1 MMSNEEKIL
10 ELLAAMDA
18 RQTRTEELLAA
29 MQAEIKDIRSEQAS
43 MGGKLDDLAKAHEET
58 RESVNTLLDRVDDLT
73 EAHEETREG
82 VNTLLS
88 WAEKASNALSLP
100 PPRSQTRGGFFCSCP
115 TTPRPPTVRCIRPP
129 DANGWQTARQNR
141 STPG

>member
-43 MGGKLDDLAKAHEET
+43 MGGKLDDLTK
-58 RESVNTLLDRVDDLT
+58 
-73 EAHEETREG
+73 AHEETREG

-100 PPRSQTRGGFFCSCP
+100 LPKIG
-115 TTPRPPTVRCIRPP
+115 
-129 DANGWQTARQNR
+129 
-141 STPG
+141 

>member
-29 MQAEIKDIRSEQAS
+29 MDARMSAMEA
-43 MGGKLDDLAKAHEET
+43 KL
-58 RESVNTLLDRVDDLT
+58 DDLT

-82 VNTLLS
+82 VNTLLA

-100 PPRSQTRGGFFCSCP
+100 LPQIG
-115 TTPRPPTVRCIRPP
+115 
-129 DANGWQTARQNR
+129 
-141 STPG
+141 

>member
-1 MMSNEEKIL
+1 MSNEEKIL

-29 MQAEIKDIRSEQAS
+29 MDARISAMDARMSTMET
-43 MGGKLDDLAKAHEET
+43 KL
-58 RESVNTLLDRVDDLT
+58 DDLT

-100 PPRSQTRGGFFCSCP
+100 LPKIG
-115 TTPRPPTVRCIRPP
+115 
-129 DANGWQTARQNR
+129 
-141 STPG
+141 

>member
-1 MMSNEEKIL
+1 MSNEEKIL

-29 MQAEIKDIRSEQAS
+29 MDARISAMDARISTMDARISTMDVRMSTMEA
-43 MGGKLDDLAKAHEET
+43 KL
-58 RESVNTLLDRVDDLT
+58 DDLT

-100 PPRSQTRGGFFCSCP
+100 LPKIG
-115 TTPRPPTVRCIRPP
+115 
-129 DANGWQTARQNR
+129 
-141 STPG
+141 

>member
-1 MMSNEEKIL
+1 MSNEEKIL
-10 ELLAAMDA
+10 
-18 RQTRTEELLAA
+18 ELLAA

-43 MGGKLDDLAKAHEET
+43 MGGKLDDLTKAHEET

-88 WAEKASNALSLP
+88 WAEKAGNALSLP
-100 PPRSQTRGGFFCSCP
+100 LPKIG
-115 TTPRPPTVRCIRPP
+115 
-129 DANGWQTARQNR
+129 
-141 STPG
+141 

>member
-43 MGGKLDDLAKAHEET
+43 MGGKLDDLTKAHG
-58 RESVNTLLDRVDDLT
+58 
-73 EAHEETREG
+73 ETREG

-88 WAEKASNALSLP
+88 WAEKAGNALSLP
-100 PPRSQTRGGFFCSCP
+100 LPKIG
-115 TTPRPPTVRCIRPP
+115 
-129 DANGWQTARQNR
+129 
-141 STPG
+141 

>member
-1 MMSNEEKIL
+1 MSNEEKIL
-10 ELLAAMDA
+10 ELLTAMDA

-43 MGGKLDDLAKAHEET
+43 MGGKLDDLTKAHEET

-73 EAHEETREG
+73 EAREETREG

-100 PPRSQTRGGFFCSCP
+100 LPKIG
-115 TTPRPPTVRCIRPP
+115 
-129 DANGWQTARQNR
+129 
-141 STPG
+141 

>member
-29 MQAEIKDIRSEQAS
+29 MDARISTMDARISTMDARMSTMET
-43 MGGKLDDLAKAHEET
+43 KL
-58 RESVNTLLDRVDDLT
+58 DDLT

-100 PPRSQTRGGFFCSCP
+100 LPKIG
-115 TTPRPPTVRCIRPP
+115 
-129 DANGWQTARQNR
+129 
-141 STPG
+141 

>member
-29 MQAEIKDIRSEQAS
+29 MDARISAMDARMSTMET
-43 MGGKLDDLAKAHEET
+43 KL
-58 RESVNTLLDRVDDLT
+58 DDLT

-100 PPRSQTRGGFFCSCP
+100 LPKIG
-115 TTPRPPTVRCIRPP
+115 
-129 DANGWQTARQNR
+129 
-141 STPG
+141 

>member
-29 MQAEIKDIRSEQAS
+29 MEARISAMDARMSAMET
-43 MGGKLDDLAKAHEET
+43 KL
-58 RESVNTLLDRVDDLT
+58 DDLT

-82 VNTLLS
+82 VNILLS

-100 PPRSQTRGGFFCSCP
+100 LPKIG
-115 TTPRPPTVRCIRPP
+115 
-129 DANGWQTARQNR
+129 
-141 STPG
+141 

>member
-29 MQAEIKDIRSEQAS
+29 MDARISAMDARMSTTET
-43 MGGKLDDLAKAHEET
+43 KL
-58 RESVNTLLDRVDDLT
+58 DDLT

-100 PPRSQTRGGFFCSCP
+100 LPKIG
-115 TTPRPPTVRCIRPP
+115 
-129 DANGWQTARQNR
+129 
-141 STPG
+141 

>member
-1 MMSNEEKIL
+1 MSNEEKIL

-29 MQAEIKDIRSEQAS
+29 MDARISTMDARISTMDARMSTMET
-43 MGGKLDDLAKAHEET
+43 KL
-58 RESVNTLLDRVDDLT
+58 DDLT

-100 PPRSQTRGGFFCSCP
+100 LPKIGQPAPPPLSQTRVGFFCSCP

-129 DANGWQTARQNR
+129 DATGWQTARQNR